1 VTVDVLQLGVANLS
15 FWAAGWGVHRL
26 VAGPER
32 AGRLGGAATAYLVG
46 VATVGVLATL
56 LLLAGASLDVWQVVV
71 LCAVLCGL
79 GFLRD
84 RRVRP
89 SLPRFAP
96 WWAILLLAAF
106 LVVLG
111 VDLLF
116 QPLWAYDAWAQ
127 WTPKAKSFVL
137 FDGLD
142 ARYFQT
148 TAPNSDY
155 PILVPALEAIDFR
168 FMGGFATQVLHVQ
181 FFLLVVAYAGALF
194 ELLLPRARAVF
205 VWALVATIVVAPS
218 LGIQAAYA
226 LADVPLAVFFSI
238 AGVFAW
244 IWLEEDDPRALALM
258 AVFSAAALAAKN
270 EGLLFVG
277 TLFAVVLVLTVFAES
292 RRKTL
297 LTLAVGLVALVG
309 IVPWRLWAHA
319 HHLTNYYA
327 GSALS
332 LEHIGRVPISAARL
346 LRESLDP
353 TSWLALL
360 PLALAA
366 AVLAWIYGGARRGPL
381 LVGATLVLSFVELVL
396 VYWATSLPFDYD
408 LNTTARRVIMSPL
421 LFAAVLSPLLLEQ
434 AVTGARRARAS
445 RPSSG

>member
-1 VTVDVLQLGVANLS
+1 VTVDVFQLGIANLC

-26 VAGPER
+26 VIGPGL

-56 LLLAGASLDVWQVVV
+56 LLLAGASLDVWEVVV
-71 LCAVLCGL
+71 LCVLLCALGL
-79 GFLRD
+79 LRD
-84 RRVRP
+84 RHVRP
-89 SLPRFAP
+89 SLSRIAP
-96 WWAILLLAAF
+96 WWAIVLLATF

-142 ARYFQT
+142 VRYFQT

-181 FFLLVVAYAGALF
+181 FFLLVVAYAGSLF
-194 ELLLPRARAVF
+194 ELLLPRSRAVF

-258 AVFSAAALAAKN
+258 AVFGAAALAAKN
-270 EGLLFVG
+270 EGALFVG
-277 TLFAVVLVLTVFAES
+277 TLFAVMLVLTVFAKS
-292 RRKTL
+292 WRKAL
-297 LTLAVGLVALVG
+297 ITLAAGVVALVAV
-309 IVPWRLWAHA
+309 VPWRLWAHA

-327 GSALS
+327 GSAFS
-332 LEHIGRVPISAARL
+332 IDHIDRVPVAAARL
-346 LRESLDP
+346 VRESLDP

-381 LVGATLVLSFVELVL
+381 LVFAMLTLPFVELVL

-434 AVTGARRARAS
+434 AVTGARRARVS
-445 RPSSG
+445 HPSSG